1 MILSQKDLFGF
12 VVEAVFNLRIAGL
25 YHENSILH
33 GVESGRKGAAG
44 FSDAV
49 PSNLRQLTLT

>member
-12 VVEAVFNLRIAGL
+12 VMEAVFNLRIAGL
-25 YHENSILH
+25 YHENSLLH
-33 GVESGRKGAAG
+33 AVESGRKGAAV
-44 FSDAV
+44 FLDAA